1 MKLWL
6 LSRLREASTWRG
18 IVWILTFVGVVHSP
32 EQGEAIM
39 TAGMAIVGLLGVFLS
54 DDRSTDSAAVP
65 LRSGSVIADVGA
77 DVSALPEIEL
87 VGRAT
92 APPVASKTG
101 ADAHDADLRAG
112 PVRSA
117 DRMRV
122 PPHYPAEHD
131 ERSGTGWNG

>member
-1 MKLWL
+1 
-6 LSRLREASTWRG
+6 
-18 IVWILTFVGVVHSP
+18 
-32 EQGEAIM
+32 M

-54 DDRSTDSAAVP
+54 DDRSTDSAAERGHDGAVD
-65 LRSGSVIADVGA
+65 AD
-77 DVSALPEIEL
+77 PIEL

-92 APPVASKTG
+92 APPVSAET
-101 ADAHDADLRAG
+101 ATDPPDADLRAG